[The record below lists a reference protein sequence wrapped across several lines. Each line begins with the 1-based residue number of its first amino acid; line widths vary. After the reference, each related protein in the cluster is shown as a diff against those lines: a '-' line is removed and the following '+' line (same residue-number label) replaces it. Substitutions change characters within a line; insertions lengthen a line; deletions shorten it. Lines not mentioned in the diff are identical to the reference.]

1 MQMKYWRHYPKFLQI
16 ILLLL
21 MLVTMA
27 FFGIAVGGFLVK
39 ILFGVDATVVATLN
53 AKSTPTVVHA
63 AQLLQG
69 SISLFAFLVTALV
82 FAYLTHPS
90 PMAYLGLRKPTIKI
104 QWLIVLA
111 LAIAFVPL
119 ISQVGEWLQHLDLG
133 SKAKLNYEE
142 NDNMLRGLMNG
153 TKITDLLLYLLLFA
167 ALPAFGEELLFR
179 GVLLRFAYF
188 SSRNIH
194 LAIFIVA
201 ALFAMAHGTIYN
213 FVPIMLAGV
222 LLGYIYYYSGSIWL
236 SILAHF
242 INNAIMVFAVYLGN
256 THYISEEASKADSFP
271 WYIIGLSVALFALI
285 FSLLRKKATPL
296 PPDWTDDFKGEAQT
310 ID

>member
-21 MLVTMA
+21 MLITMA
-27 FFGIAVGGFLVK
+27 FFGIAIGGFLVK
-39 ILFGVDATVVATLN
+39 VFFGVEATVVATLN
-53 AKSTPTVVHA
+53 KNSPPTVVHA
-63 AQLLQG
+63 AQVLQTA
-69 SISLFAFLVTALV
+69 ISFFAFVVSAFV

-90 PMAYLGLRKPTIKI
+90 PMAYLGFRRPTIKI
-104 QWLIVLA
+104 QWFIVLG

-119 ISQVGEWLQHLDLG
+119 ISQVGEWLQQLDLG
-133 SKAKLNYEE
+133 SKAKQNYEE
-142 NDNMLRGLMNG
+142 QTDLLSGMMNG

-167 ALPAFGEELLFR
+167 ALPAIGEELLFR

-188 SSRNIH
+188 TSRNMH

-201 ALFAMAHGTIYN
+201 AIFGMAHGNVYN
-213 FVPIMLAGV
+213 FIPIMLAGV
-222 LLGYIYYYSGSIWL
+222 LLGYIYYFSGSIWL

-242 INNAIMVFAVYLGN
+242 TNNAIMVFAVYLGN
-256 THYISEEASKADSFP
+256 INLISEEASKADSFP
-271 WYIIGLSVALFALI
+271 WYIILVSAVLFALI
-285 FSLLRKKATPL
+285 FYWLRKKATPL
-296 PPDWTDDFKGEAQT
+296 PPDWTNDFKGEVQT